1 MKRIAAIA
9 LLLIVLAACSKK
21 GAEQQSGPFVAKVG
35 GATIT
40 KADFDRELK
49 ALPEYAQQLF
59 QDEQG
64 RQKFLDEIIKK
75 EILYQEAVKKGFD
88 KTPEFTKKMEDFR
101 KLTLASELLEKEIM
115 TKAKVSDQE
124 AKDYYAKHKD
134 EFTTTSQIRAS
145 HILVKTEEEA
155 KKVLERLKKGEK
167 FEEIAKKDSLD
178 KGSAPNGGDLGF
190 FSRGQMIPAFERA
203 AASLK
208 VGELSGPVK
217 TEYGYHIIKV
227 VDKKTGP
234 TMEFDKVKDMIVQ
247 RLSGERQKEA
257 FDKYVEDLKKGYKI
271 EINKDSFAQAPKE
284 TPAQPAATEKAE
296 PKPGQKP
303 EQKETSGQKK

>member
-21 GAEQQSGPFVAKVG
+21 GVEQQSGPFVAKVG
-35 GATIT
+35 SATIT

-49 ALPEYAQQLF
+49 GLPEYAQQLF

-88 KTPEFTKKMEDFR
+88 KTPEFSKKVEDFK

-115 TKAKVSDQE
+115 AKSKVSDQD

-145 HILVKTEEEA
+145 HILVKTEDEA
-155 KKVLERLKKGEK
+155 KKVLQRLKKGEK
-167 FEEIAKKDSLD
+167 FEEIAKKESLD
-178 KGSAPNGGDLGF
+178 KGSAQNGGDLGF
-190 FSRGQMIPAFERA
+190 FKRGDMVPEFEQA

-208 VGELSGPVK
+208 PGELSGVVK
-217 TEYGYHIIKV
+217 SRYGFHIIKV
-227 VDKKTGP
+227 VDRKTGP
-234 TMEFDKVKDMIVQ
+234 VLEFDKVKDMIVQ

-271 EINKDSFAQAPKE
+271 EINKDSLAQAPQEK
-284 TPAQPAATEKAE
+284 PAQPAAPEKA
-296 PKPGQKP
+296 GQKP